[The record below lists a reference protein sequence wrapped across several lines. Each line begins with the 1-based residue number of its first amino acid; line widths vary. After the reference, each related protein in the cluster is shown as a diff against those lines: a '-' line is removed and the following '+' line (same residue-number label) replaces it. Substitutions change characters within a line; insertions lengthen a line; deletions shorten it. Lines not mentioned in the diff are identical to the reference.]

1 MVDGPRHADTD
12 ADVETDADADRDA
25 SANTNAA
32 VHAVVLVE
40 GVSDRVALEVLAR
53 RRGMDLAADGVD
65 VVSMDGITN
74 IGHFLA
80 RYHVD
85 GAGPGATGPRIAGL
99 YDDAEERFVRRGLE
113 RAGLSAGFDSPLTR
127 PVLEQLGFHS
137 CSADLEDELIRALGP
152 EAVVELVEAEGELR
166 SFRTLQR
173 QPAQR
178 ERSLHDQLRRL
189 MGGRSGGKERYAAL
203 MAAAVPLHQVPRPLD
218 AVLDHVFGKNR

>member
-12 ADVETDADADRDA
+12 AHVGADVDADVR
-25 SANTNAA
+25 
-32 VHAVVLVE
+32 AVVLVE

-53 RRGMDLAADGVD
+53 RRGMDLAADGVA

-74 IGHFLA
+74 IGRFLA

-85 GAGPGATGPRIAGL
+85 GAEHGVAGPRIAGL

-127 PVLEQLGFHS
+127 SALEQLGFHS

-152 EAVVELVEAEGELR
+152 AAVVELVEAEGELR

-203 MAAAVPLHQVPRPLD
+203 MAAAVPLHRVPRPLD
-218 AVLDHVFGKNR
+218 AVLDHVSGKN